1 MKASALDL
9 RWDERTSAPESLLK
23 HTDTVFES
31 LFERSAD
38 AIWLYELCDPQ
49 TLVLVDCNQA
59 AVELIGAETKQQL
72 LRTRPEDLS
81 ALIQLDGSPSADR
94 TAEIIA
100 IVQKQ
105 KSHRFEWVMRRLDG
119 RDVPIEVSATAVV
132 MGGKSFHVVISRDIS
147 ERKKAERELLE
158 LTQALERRVAERT
171 AALSTSEARF
181 RALVE
186 HAPEAIVVYSA
197 ETGRFLFGNQHA
209 CDLYGVPMSR
219 LAELTPADVSPEFQP
234 GGRPT
239 RELAREKVAEV
250 LAGGTP
256 VFEWTHQQP
265 NGRLI
270 PTEVRLLR
278 LPSEGQNLIRASII
292 DNT

>member
-1 MKASALDL
+1 MESRATDL
-9 RWDERTSAPESLLK
+9 GWDERPSASESLRIY
-23 HTDTVFES
+23 TDTVFES

-38 AIWLYELCDPQ
+38 AIWLYELYDHQ

-59 AVELIGAETKQQL
+59 AIELIGSPTKQHL
-72 LRTRPEDLS
+72 LSTRPEDLS
-81 ALIQLDGSPSADR
+81 APVQLDGARTADK

-100 IVQKQ
+100 IVQRQ

-209 CDLYGVPMSR
+209 CDLYGVHMSR

-234 GGRPT
+234 GGRST

-250 LAGGTP
+250 LAGALRYS
-256 VFEWTHQQP
+256 
-265 NGRLI
+265 NGLTSNPMADLSR
-270 PTEVRLLR
+270 PRSDCSGCPGGPR
-278 LPSEGQNLIRASII
+278 PYSRQHH
-292 DNT
+292 